1 MPLTL
6 SDQAAALS
14 VSSVA
19 ASAAQ
24 KNDIELLAEILVVN
38 KDMRK
43 LLTDIAIN
51 TEGLSGTSEGLGK
64 AELLQMLA
72 DFKAAA

>member
-1 MPLTL
+1 
-6 SDQAAALS
+6 
-14 VSSVA
+14 
-19 ASAAQ
+19 
-24 KNDIELLAEILVVN
+24 VVN

-51 TEGLSGTSEGLGK
+51 TEGLSGASEGLGK